1 MCSVETIVS
10 RKALFFD
17 VDGTLISG
25 LDGAVPESASKAISA
40 ARRKGHLV
48 FINSGRTYCY
58 IGPVKDMV
66 EADGYLCG
74 CGTYVVAEG
83 RVLYSHRIPHE
94 RGILI
99 KKEILNY
106 KCDAILESAE
116 ACYFRK
122 EKSRIPV
129 VEQIREAI
137 SSVGHESPYGWDEDC
152 YEYDKFCVLADEN
165 SDPEGLFKALEQDVL
180 AIDRGRGFYECV
192 PVGHSKATAIEIVLK
207 HYGIP
212 LEDAYVFGDST
223 NDLPMFEFAK
233 NCILMADHDK
243 ELEPYATF
251 VTKTV
256 EEDGIAYAMKELGLV

>member
-1 MCSVETIVS
+1 MS

-17 VDGTLISG
+17 VDGTLINNVYGS
-25 LDGAVPESASKAISA
+25 VPESAADAISA
-40 ARRKGHLV
+40 ARRNGHLV

-74 CGTYVVAEG
+74 CGTYVIAEG
-83 RVLYSHRIPHE
+83 QVLYSYRIPHE
-94 RGILI
+94 RGIEI

-106 KCDAILESAE
+106 RCDGILESAE

-122 EKSRIPV
+122 EKSWIPV
-129 VEQIREAI
+129 VEEIREAI
-137 SSVGHESPYGWDEDC
+137 DGVGHASPYGWDEDC

-165 SDPEGLFKALEQDVL
+165 SDWEGLCRALSPDIE
-180 AIDRGRGFYECV
+180 AIDRGKGFYECV
-192 PVGHSKATAIEIVLK
+192 PAGHSKATAIEIVLQ

-223 NDLPMFEFAK
+223 NDLPMFEYAK

-251 VTKTV
+251 VTKSV
-256 EEDGIAYAMKELGLV
+256 EEDGIAYAMKELGLI